1 MTQITARVSEELA
14 AALNAAAEQVGS
26 SRADVIRRALESY
39 LEDFEDVSVAME
51 RLRDESDPVLEW
63 DEVRREL
70 LGPAGL
76 RLS

>member
-14 AALNAAAEQVGS
+14 RSLDAAAAQAGS

-51 RLRDESDPVLEW
+51 RLQDDSDPLLEW

-70 LGPAGL
+70 VSTDQG
-76 RLS
+76 